1 MSFCT
6 EIPVFS
12 STVIHIVCVVVQ
24 IGLTQSWEMS
34 WEIED

>member
-12 STVIHIVCVVVQ
+12 STVIHFVCVVQ
-24 IGLTQSWEMS
+24 IGLKQSWEMS